1 MKARKRLQ
9 MAEHVLADISATA
22 QCGLDLSHCEIS
34 SSSALAEEPDSQ
46 SELEAVTLRGHLDAI
61 VQLLELYYSSNGRID
76 H

>member
-22 QCGLDLSHCEIS
+22 QCGLELSHCKIS
-34 SSSALAEEPDSQ
+34 NFSALAEEPGSQ
-46 SELEAVTLRGHLDAI
+46 SELEAATLRGHLDAI